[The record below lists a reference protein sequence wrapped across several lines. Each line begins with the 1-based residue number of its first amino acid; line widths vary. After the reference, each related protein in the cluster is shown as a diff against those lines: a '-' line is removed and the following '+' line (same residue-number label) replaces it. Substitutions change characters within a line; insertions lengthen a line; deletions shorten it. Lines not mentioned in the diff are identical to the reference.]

1 MKKKIRLK
9 YLLSSKKNIFFII
22 FVLFISLFFIK
33 NTFFSKKTSDII
45 ILESPHKYKVQ
56 TSAKALIIK
65 DEYLYYVGNTDLE
78 TDNKKVEVNK
88 TITEVDVSGINDNLK
103 QYLSD
108 KTSSLKSELENY
120 NSESNLLNLDKI
132 LSSIRK
138 KDYSV
143 AFESLRNNKGI
154 VYSKSVLK
162 DKLLRYSALNDTVN
176 SGKIVSQNSGI
187 LSTKIDGLENV
198 YDFSII
204 DLLDEDDFNF
214 ENDVKKSEIFGVKIV
229 DNLKYYLCLKV
240 KSGMS
245 ENIEINSIVNVN
257 FGTNVVSGK
266 VVNIKREKSND
277 LVIAEFS
284 KGFENVADKRFMDVN
299 IEKTVDKSYELPGS
313 SILYEN
319 GKYYVFTI
327 DSFNNIKKVKV
338 SVKFTDTINNK
349 VYIDANN
356 SYIGAFSNVLR
367 NSQGIK
373 ESEILE

>member
-1 MKKKIRLK
+1 M
-9 YLLSSKKNIFFII
+9 
-22 FVLFISLFFIK
+22 
-33 NTFFSKKTSDII
+33 
-45 ILESPHKYKVQ
+45 
-56 TSAKALIIK
+56 
-65 DEYLYYVGNTDLE
+65 YYVGNTDLE

>member
-1 MKKKIRLK
+1 MKRKIRLK